1 MEQPR
6 NIEAQHGRKRGK
18 SIDVGLIFNRCSSTE
33 MQSKTSPRE
42 SSNDLAEFRNRL
54 RHKSWVTGAIR
65 KSSLQVEKKRSASSK
80 PSFDYRRSSTTRY
93 NGHQFEGHK
102 TGRFVDYT
110 KMNLPKKWLK
120 EYEKKQA
127 DLQKKSEEKL
137 QPLDRFR
144 RAVRLILTC
153 NMVLRSIVHH
163 AIEKGHYEKVTSDAA
178 LSLKSAAAKGAVE
191 NLMFDPELYKCHHEF
206 LMPRWAKEIT
216 CKELAERTKQEIH
229 SIVQLM
235 KQLKGFRRYS
245 FKIQE
250 AICAALRY
258 DCFDRRRVIIRKG
271 HVAQRF
277 YFIFSGSVCVTVDD
291 DEHSA
296 FAKPTENAVL
306 KRGDHFGELAFIRGL
321 KRAATVV
328 CLERTELL
336 SVEKEDFFSAKI
348 DLSFNADMQRR
359 VEYIKEHPVF
369 RTWPEEV
376 VKKVAEESR
385 LRDYNSDEV
394 IVRDSCKLHWIIF
407 VAKGQCDVLRLLD
420 LSNCKEYIDH
430 ALKYRMEKIQDDA
443 PLSTYIPSV
452 DDISLNSVALRGG
465 PSRLESPEEESTVD
479 GSEKATAAR
488 RKAKSE
494 QSIFYR
500 VDRRAVKT
508 ADQASKKGILHSENT
523 AGKSAKGR
531 VSFQVE
537 EDQYSSI
544 GQGRLQSSEPKR
556 RPLESN
562 RRISEPT
569 PVCSTIEDH
578 GVVDEKRIE
587 DKVGVGVYMM
597 VDRLRP
603 GQCFGAWSLLEQE
616 DKCLPFVENIRSSN
630 EQNEKELSKV
640 KSTKRQTKKEKKPRE
655 RRFTLVSGGCEVI
668 KVAKDVFFKYSD
680 TATLD
685 KLSQLTT
692 TYPEDSILCQTY
704 LQQSDWRTYREE
716 IVDNVVVRHIARLE
730 TAKGSSRSHKV
741 RSSPVPSPLC
751 SMKMWPPVNSKWE
764 YFPDT
769 GWVPGY
775 VARPAIEAGTSR
787 PNHAAKLNRSPV
799 TSRSQSPSLRKWSPA
814 QCGTPRGSP
823 IPPPAAAS
831 KSSEKLLPLV
841 TNDLVL
847 AQGSQRA
854 LVLTQGGSRCND
866 YQLQIERRIINK
878 HDMKK
883 TNQHF
888 GKVT

>member
-1 MEQPR
+1 M
-6 NIEAQHGRKRGK
+6 
-18 SIDVGLIFNRCSSTE
+18 
-33 MQSKTSPRE
+33 
-42 SSNDLAEFRNRL
+42 
-54 RHKSWVTGAIR
+54 
-65 KSSLQVEKKRSASSK
+65 
-80 PSFDYRRSSTTRY
+80 
-93 NGHQFEGHK
+93 
-102 TGRFVDYT
+102 
-110 KMNLPKKWLK
+110 
-120 EYEKKQA
+120 
-127 DLQKKSEEKL
+127 
-137 QPLDRFR
+137 
-144 RAVRLILTC
+144 
-153 NMVLRSIVHH
+153 
-163 AIEKGHYEKVTSDAA
+163 
-178 LSLKSAAAKGAVE
+178 
-191 NLMFDPELYKCHHEF
+191 
-206 LMPRWAKEIT
+206 
-216 CKELAERTKQEIH
+216 
-229 SIVQLM
+229 
-235 KQLKGFRRYS
+235 
-245 FKIQE
+245 
-250 AICAALRY
+250 
-258 DCFDRRRVIIRKG
+258 
-271 HVAQRF
+271 
-277 YFIFSGSVCVTVDD
+277 
-291 DEHSA
+291 
-296 FAKPTENAVL
+296 
-306 KRGDHFGELAFIRGL
+306 
-321 KRAATVV
+321 
-328 CLERTELL
+328 
-336 SVEKEDFFSAKI
+336 
-348 DLSFNADMQRR
+348 
-359 VEYIKEHPVF
+359 
-369 RTWPEEV
+369 
-376 VKKVAEESR
+376 
-385 LRDYNSDEV
+385 
-394 IVRDSCKLHWIIF
+394 
-407 VAKGQCDVLRLLD
+407 
-420 LSNCKEYIDH
+420 
-430 ALKYRMEKIQDDA
+430 
-443 PLSTYIPSV
+443 
-452 DDISLNSVALRGG
+452 
-465 PSRLESPEEESTVD
+465 
-479 GSEKATAAR
+479 
-488 RKAKSE
+488 
-494 QSIFYR
+494 
-500 VDRRAVKT
+500 KT

-523 AGKSAKGR
+523 AVKSAKGR

-692 TYPEDSILCQTY
+692 TYPKDSILCQTY